1 MIQLPKK
8 MFLYLDVLKKSSN
21 RLIDL
26 VKFNKLRKIY
36 ILLST

>member
-1 MIQLPKK
+1 MIKLPKK
-8 MFLYLDVLKKSSN
+8 MLLYLDVLKNSSN